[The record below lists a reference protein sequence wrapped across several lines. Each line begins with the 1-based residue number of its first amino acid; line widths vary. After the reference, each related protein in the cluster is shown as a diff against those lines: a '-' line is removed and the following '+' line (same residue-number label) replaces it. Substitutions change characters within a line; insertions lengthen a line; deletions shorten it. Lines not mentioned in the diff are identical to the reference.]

1 MQKNRIKSAFVPLDG
16 LAGGTLKRTPMLR
29 YFLLLCVCF
38 TAYAQSVLR
47 GSLNWDA
54 WLERAA
60 SADVVYLGE
69 RHDSKLDH
77 QFQLDTIRGL
87 RERGLKPVIVA
98 EMFQLLS
105 REVLDEYVAGRLTD
119 EQLKLLSQWDR
130 RWRHDWP
137 AYLPI
142 WQEAREHKLPLLP
155 LRNSSETGKHLSK
168 LGVEAFSP
176 EEKQGLTPGPYEFGP
191 HPETLRK
198 TFEAHAGPVSDEA
211 FGRFLNVQTLWE
223 EFMAAQ
229 VRKALALPAR
239 KGPVVV
245 LVGKGHLLHGHGL
258 PWRVAAGK
266 PLRQVTS
273 AVDPETEE
281 AARLDVVW
289 RSL

>member
-1 MQKNRIKSAFVPLDG
+1 M
-16 LAGGTLKRTPMLR
+16 KRFLVVL
-29 YFLLLCVCF
+29 LLLCSAV
-38 TAYAQSVLR
+38 AAQSVLR
-47 GSLNWDA
+47 GTVSWDEWLN
-54 WLERAA
+54 RAA
-60 SADVVYLGE
+60 KADVIYLGE

-105 REVLDEYVAGRLTD
+105 REVLDEYVAGRLSD

-130 RWRHDWP
+130 RWRHDWA
-137 AYLPI
+137 AYLPL
-142 WQEAREHKLPLLP
+142 WQEAREHKLALLP
-155 LRNSSETGKHLSK
+155 LRNSSETGKHLGK

-176 EEKQGLTPGPYEFGP
+176 EEREGLTPGPYEFGP
-191 HPETLRK
+191 GSETLRK
-198 TFEAHAGPVSDEA
+198 AFEAHPSPPSDDA
-211 FGRFLNVQTLWE
+211 FTRFLNVQTLWE

-229 VRKALALPAR
+229 VRKALALPGR

-273 AVDPETEE
+273 AVDPEVDET
-281 AARLDVVW
+281 ARLDVVW